1 MRCLSGKGQ
10 GFTTT
15 QFDSIFLR
23 GESGNRPVPITTT
36 QLQTQH
42 RATMPPRTLSE
53 RSPVSVMRW
62 DDSSTIS
69 SVEVKPQNS
78 RGMNP
83 LSKSVKFTEEN
94 DIFEIPHLDD
104 IPDSVVESIWYSSRE
119 YSEIKAAYQ
128 LTIFMMESGEKITG
142 NEHTTRGLEYRTQE
156 GAWARYENKRD
167 AYNAVLDEQ
176 DRQWKVDKDDFDK
189 LREIYLEHSTKCA
202 QAAVVRALQDEQ
214 DIKEYLVNALK
225 PRRKK
230 KKIIVVKKKK
240 KKVPSSCESDSDGNA
255 TDTSNKSSRSTK
267 SVSKKKA
274 KEIAAKL
281 KRRAAASGVD
291 KSSSILNERSSLVRT
306 QIDIKKKSSY

>member
-1 MRCLSGKGQ
+1 
-10 GFTTT
+10 
-15 QFDSIFLR
+15 
-23 GESGNRPVPITTT
+23 
-36 QLQTQH
+36 
-42 RATMPPRTLSE
+42 MPPRTSSE

-69 SVEVKPQNS
+69 SVETKPNS
-78 RGMNP
+78 RRYSP
-83 LSKSVKFTEEN
+83 ISKSVRWTERDE
-94 DIFEIPHLDD
+94 ISEIPHLDD
-104 IPDSVVESIWYSSRE
+104 ISESVVESIWYSAQE
-119 YSEIKAAYQ
+119 YSEIKSSYQ

-142 NEHTTRGLEYRTQE
+142 DDHTTRGLEYRTQE

-189 LREIYLEHSTKCA
+189 LREIYLLHSTKCA

-214 DIKEYLVNALK
+214 EIKDYMATLK

-240 KKVPSSCESDSDGNA
+240 KKASSCESDSDMDGNA
-255 TDTSNKSSRSTK
+255 TDTSNRSSRSTK
-267 SVSKKKA
+267 SVSKQKA
-274 KEIAAKL
+274 KEITAKL

-291 KSSSILNERSSLVRT
+291 KGSAILNERSSLSLSQFDSR
-306 QIDIKKKSSY
+306 KKSSSPY

>member
-1 MRCLSGKGQ
+1 
-10 GFTTT
+10 
-15 QFDSIFLR
+15 
-23 GESGNRPVPITTT
+23 
-36 QLQTQH
+36 
-42 RATMPPRTLSE
+42 MPPRTLSE

-69 SVEVKPQNS
+69 SVEMKPNNS
-78 RGMNP
+78 KGIPP
-83 LSKSVKFTEEN
+83 LSSKSVRFTEEN
-94 DIFEIPHLDD
+94 EILEIPHLDD
-104 IPDSVVESIWYSSRE
+104 IPDSDVEAIWYSAKE
-119 YSEIKAAYQ
+119 YSDIKSSYQ
-128 LTIFMMESGEKITG
+128 LTIFMMESGEKISKEDT
-142 NEHTTRGLEYRTQE
+142 EHTTRGLEYRTQE

-214 DIKEYLVNALK
+214 DIKEYMANALAK

-240 KKVPSSCESDSDGNA
+240 KKTSSSCESDSDMEGNA
-255 TDTSNKSSRSTK
+255 TDSSNKSSRSTK

-274 KEIAAKL
+274 KEITAKL
-281 KRRAAASGVD
+281 KRRAAASGAD
-291 KSSSILNERSSLVRT
+291 KSTAILNERSSLARSQFEARV
-306 QIDIKKKSSY
+306 KKTPACS